1 MNDKFSQCTLL
12 LLLGALASGAAQP
25 KAPVEDGKPARD
37 LAPAR
42 TSAPPTEMPTVRVE
56 RVEKLSLL
64 NGDTMS
70 GKFLGMENGFVRWQH
85 PSAKEVIPFKAA
97 DVDGLTIARK
107 SSPNEARSHNSAVD
121 LINGDRF
128 LGDLVELT
136 PETLVLDT
144 WYAGRLNFPRSSVA
158 QLNPVLMSSQVIFES
173 HEGDATGWLHGNYNQ
188 GVQPKAKPLGA
199 KGAEVQKAQQVA
211 RNILAQKI
219 APQNLA
225 NGRPRPF
232 ANGAVKPQQKNLFWK
247 FDGAGF
253 TSSSS
258 GAVIARTDIAYPDKF
273 ELAFD
278 LQWAGGTSCYFNT
291 ALLASDIKSSYSG
304 DHYRLQVSS
313 GYFYFYRRNKTGNQ
327 VQMGRAQ
334 LREKLTGKT
343 KVRVGMLVDRIER
356 KITLLI
362 DGKVID
368 TYRDSNKDPVP
379 SSGGLSFQSN
389 NTYPLRISKIRVSQ
403 WNGKL
408 PGNEV
413 EADGTEDFIFF
424 KNKDHIKGKVK
435 SIKDGKVTVDS
446 TSFGEVPVPLSK
458 VARMQLANTK
468 KEGEPKPGES
478 QATLVRGGKVSG
490 QFEKWTTDKVRLMHP
505 FIGAVELHPAVFESL
520 EMNSGQ
526 PRPKK
531 QQGFFSK

>member
-1 MNDKFSQCTLL
+1 MNDKFRQCTLV
-12 LLLGALASGAAQP
+12 LLLGALASASAQP
-25 KAPVEDGKPARD
+25 KAPVEDEKPARD

-42 TSAPPTEMPTVRVE
+42 TSAPPTVMPIVRVE

-85 PSAKEVIPFKAA
+85 PSAKGVIPFKAG
-97 DVDGLTIARK
+97 DVGGLTIGRK
-107 SSPNEARSHNSAVD
+107 SRPNEARLHNNAVD

-136 PETLVLDT
+136 PEVLVLDT

-158 QLNPVLMSSQVIFES
+158 QLNPVLMSSRVVFES
-173 HEGDATGWLHGNYNQ
+173 REGDATGWLYGNYNQ
-188 GVQPKAKPLGA
+188 GIQPKPKLLGA
-199 KGAEVQKAQQVA
+199 NGAELQKAQQVA

-219 APQNLA
+219 VVQNRG
-225 NGRPRPF
+225 NGP
-232 ANGAVKPQQKNLFWK
+232 AKPQQKNLFWK

-258 GAVIARTDIAYPDKF
+258 GAVIARSDVAYPDKF

-291 ALLASDIKSSYSG
+291 ALLASDIKSSSSG

-313 GYFYFYRRNKTGNQ
+313 GYFYFYRRTKTGNQ

-334 LREKLTGKT
+334 LQQKLAGKT
-343 KVRVGMLVDRIER
+343 KVRIGMLVDRLER

-368 TYRDSNKDPVP
+368 TYRDGNKDPVP
-379 SSGGLSFQSN
+379 SSGGLFFQSN

-413 EADGTEDFIFF
+413 QADGTEDFIFF

-458 VARMQLANTK
+458 VARMQLSNTK
-468 KEGEPKPGES
+468 KEGEPKAGET
-478 QATLVRGGKVSG
+478 QATLVHGGRVSG
-490 QFEKWTTDKVRLMHP
+490 RFEKWTTDKVRLMHP
-505 FIGAVELHPAVFESL
+505 FIGAVEFHPAVFESL
-520 EMNSGQ
+520 EMNRDQ
-526 PRPKK
+526 PRPQKH
-531 QQGFFSK
+531 QGFFSK

>member
-107 SSPNEARSHNSAVD
+107 SSPNEARLHNSAVD

-188 GVQPKAKPLGA
+188 GVQPKAKPQGA

>member
-1 MNDKFSQCTLL
+1 
-12 LLLGALASGAAQP
+12 
-25 KAPVEDGKPARD
+25 
-37 LAPAR
+37 
-42 TSAPPTEMPTVRVE
+42 MPTVRVE

-97 DVDGLTIARK
+97 DVDGLTIAQK
-107 SSPNEARSHNSAVD
+107 SSPNEARLHNSAVD

-173 HEGDATGWLHGNYNQ
+173 REGDATGWLHGNYNQ

-413 EADGTEDFIFF
+413 KADGTEDFIFF